1 VYRGL
6 GESMKSLK
14 TQTLKIAE
22 AHEEA
27 AKNFSMLEQEMTK
40 YIDDQ
45 KKKVAQVSLVRCFR

>member
-1 VYRGL
+1 
-6 GESMKSLK
+6 MKSLK